1 MSIFKMDTQV
11 LQKLGLTVAETKVYL
26 ALLKLGSTTIGPV
39 VDESGVSRS
48 KIYHILDRLHKR
60 GLIAS
65 IIIGKTNYFNATS
78 PKKIFD
84 YIKYKKNELQGIEL
98 EANHLIPQLETIQS
112 FSGFKDEAEVFRGL
126 EGVKAARDIA
136 FRVLKKRDVIRV
148 FGSDKVAQ
156 EAMPA
161 YWEDFHKKRVK
172 SGIKAK
178 YLMKESSRAWLDK
191 VKRLHGFI
199 EIKYLPVTRPVYID
213 IFGDYVITTVMVP
226 GYYASFLVRNKYI
239 AEYYIE
245 WFDELWKRAKN

>member
-84 YIKYKKNELQGIEL
+84 YIKYKKNELQRI
-98 EANHLIPQLETIQS
+98 
-112 FSGFKDEAEVFRGL
+112 
-126 EGVKAARDIA
+126 
-136 FRVLKKRDVIRV
+136 
-148 FGSDKVAQ
+148 
-156 EAMPA
+156 
-161 YWEDFHKKRVK
+161 
-172 SGIKAK
+172 
-178 YLMKESSRAWLDK
+178 
-191 VKRLHGFI
+191 
-199 EIKYLPVTRPVYID
+199 
-213 IFGDYVITTVMVP
+213 
-226 GYYASFLVRNKYI
+226 
-239 AEYYIE
+239 
-245 WFDELWKRAKN
+245 